1 MIRFLILLLP
11 IFVSIFWLIALY
23 SNKKNHN
30 ASSQFFGVFML
41 FAVVCF
47 VGQFLF
53 FAPLPNL
60 FPYYE
65 PIMALFGS
73 LVFPIYYIY
82 FRLLTVDEKFTFKK
96 HSKYLILPFIIA
108 SIYIIGIF
116 LAPFDEYKI
125 WLYNDSAFPNSKTIV
140 FLSFMRKAVRLTFA
154 ILLVATFILNFN
166 LLKKYAHKAEMY
178 YSDVQDGKYNNAKKL
193 NYFLIIISISSLVA
207 MILGRKLLLPKDAMI
222 TIIWLIFAFSMY
234 GIGYMGFTQKPV
246 NPTFDPVNNTTENIF
261 SDNEPDFSQQHQQ
274 LLQKLMDEFDK
285 EKIYLNTNLNIN
297 DLVRKIGSNRSYVSA
312 IINQNFNLN
321 FCSFVNTYRLKE
333 LERLYTSNPTFS
345 NSILAEQSGFG
356 SYNSMKR
363 TIESQMGM
371 SVKDWKIN
379 VLQKTA

>member
-1 MIRFLILLLP
+1 MIRFIILLLP

-47 VGQFLF
+47 VGQLIF
-53 FAPLPNL
+53 FAPFPNL

-65 PIMALFGS
+65 PILAYFGS

-82 FRLLTVDEKFTFKK
+82 FRLLTVDEKFTFRK
-96 HSKYLILPFIIA
+96 HGKYLIFPFIIA
-108 SIYIIGIF
+108 TTYVIGIL

-125 WLYNDSAFPNSKTIV
+125 WLYNDSAFPNSNAII
-140 FLSFMRKAVRLTFA
+140 FLSFMRKVVKLTFV
-154 ILLVATFILNFN
+154 ILLVITFILNYN

-193 NYFLIIISISSLVA
+193 NYFLILISLSSVLA
-207 MILGRKLLLPKDAMI
+207 MIIGRKLLIPREAII
-222 TIIWLIFAFSMY
+222 TIIWLIFTFAMY

-246 NPTFDPVNNTTENIF
+246 NPTFEPVNIKNDDSF
-261 SDNEPDFSQQHQQ
+261 SVNETDYSRQQ
-274 LLQKLMDEFDK
+274 LLKKLIIEFEK
-285 EKIYLNTNLNIN
+285 EKIYLNTDLNIN

-312 IINQNFNLN
+312 IINQQYNQN
-321 FCSFVNTYRLKE
+321 FCSFVNKYRLNE
-333 LERLYTSNPTFS
+333 LEQLYSTNPTLS
-345 NSILAEQSGFG
+345 NTILAEQSGFG

-363 TIESQMGM
+363 TIHSQLGL
-371 SVKDWKIN
+371 SVEAWKTKT
-379 VLQKTA
+379 LQKNSQV